1 MPVTVK
7 LITEQTTNLL
17 ESSVN
22 KAQANGWYPVCGV
35 VWFNARYTQLMAHD
49 SNGTEVPKCNYFLVD
64 SEDGIDFANRVN
76 KLVALN
82 TGASCLSSVQYVN
95 ARYIQAWGDDT
106 LHHGGGSG
114 DLPKWYTEDAGKT
127 YPIID
132 VDPNLSQ
139 IGLGNEWAG
148 YVQLLFRT
156 GGNNAGYI
164 LADDGTLTL
173 HKSSGSEI
181 TLQDDYFSVEVDDT
195 YPFEAYA
202 DNVRVRGAGSEL
214 SLSNMGFQAVTPG
227 GYDFIMNT
235 AGYKLR
241 HNDVERI
248 TVSDNVTTVASSG
261 SVIGLSGPTIT
272 MNTTGDAVN
281 RASFNISTLTDSTF
295 KAGGAYSAKVVAGN
309 SEIAVSPTGFAM
321 NTPGEYHY
329 LIDSNYVFFSSGD
342 ITKIVAQGMYLQLDD
357 GDQTILVPATYS
369 PTVSNSVA
377 TKGYVD
383 NQRPVNAVFR
393 ASFTTTSAEATQY
406 VTANNTPQVVT
417 FNAQAIPNATLGTLD
432 NATGIFTAA
441 REIIGTLAITCQ
453 VRRTTGGSAAVTWGF
468 QVETS
473 PDGIVWTPTPGSAR
487 YINLRG
493 AGDNNVLQTVN
504 LTAAV
509 DIPAGT
515 RVRITQ
521 MTDTS
526 SANVGLVALPAM
538 LGGATAAGLVFSLS
552 TTI

>member
-1 MPVTVK
+1 MTVTVK
-7 LITEQTTNLL
+7 LVTEQTTNLL
-17 ESSVN
+17 EASVN
-22 KAQANGWYPVCGV
+22 KAQADGWYPVCGV

-64 SEDGIDFANRVN
+64 SEDGIDFADRVN
-76 KLVALN
+76 KLVAIN

-106 LHHGGGSG
+106 LHHGGSG
-114 DLPKWYTEDAGKT
+114 GDALKWYTEDAAGT

-164 LADDGTLTL
+164 LADDGTLTIHKATNSQLNLSDNSAVL
-173 HKSSGSEI
+173 HNHANVEMSNTDM
-181 TLQDDYFSVEVDDT
+181 TLNIDGNDLTISDVGGIREQLN
-195 YPFEAYA
+195 A
-202 DNVRVRGAGSEL
+202 DRSLLVAPTGTADLTLAKEGLAQLSANVSIALNAGS
-214 SLSNMGFQAVTPG
+214 NAT
-227 GYDFIMNT
+227 
-235 AGYKLR
+235 
-241 HNDVERI
+241 
-248 TVSDNVTTVASSG
+248 
-261 SVIGLSGPTIT
+261 
-272 MNTTGDAVN
+272 
-281 RASFNISTLTDSTF
+281 ISTMD
-295 KAGGAYSAKVVAGN
+295 A
-309 SEIAVSPTGFAM
+309 TGFTKDTA
-321 NTPGEYHY
+321 GEYHY
-329 LIDSNYVFFSSGD
+329 KIDGNLVFFSSGD
-342 ITKIVAQGMYLQLDD
+342 ITKIEAQGMYLQLDD

-393 ASFTTTSAEATQY
+393 ASFTTTSVETTQY
-406 VTANNTPQVVT
+406 VTADNTPQVVT
-417 FNAQAIPNATLGTLD
+417 FNAQAIPNAALGTLN
-432 NATGIFTAA
+432 NATGVFTAA
-441 REIIGTLAITCQ
+441 RHIVGTLALSCQ
-453 VRRTTGGSAAVTWGF
+453 VRRTTGGATAIMWGF

-473 PDGIVWTPTPGSAR
+473 PDGSTWTPTPGSAR

>member
-1 MPVTVK
+1 MTVTVK
-7 LITEQTTNLL
+7 LITEQTTNQL
-17 ESSVN
+17 EASVN
-22 KAQANGWYPVCGV
+22 KAQAYGWYPVCGV

-49 SNGTEVPKCNYFLVD
+49 SDGTEVPKCNYFLVD

-106 LHHGGGSG
+106 LHHGGGNA
-114 DLPKWYTEDAGKT
+114 LKWYTEDAAGT

-132 VDPNLSQ
+132 VDPNFSQ

-164 LADDGTLTL
+164 LADDGTLTIHKATNSQLNLSDNSAVL
-173 HKSSGSEI
+173 HNHANVEMSNADV
-181 TLQDDYFSVEVDDT
+181 TLNIDGNDLTISDVGGIREQLNADRSVLVAPT
-195 YPFEAYA
+195 GTA
-202 DNVRVRGAGSEL
+202 DVTLAKEGLAQLSANVSIALNAGS
-214 SLSNMGFQAVTPG
+214 NAT
-227 GYDFIMNT
+227 
-235 AGYKLR
+235 
-241 HNDVERI
+241 
-248 TVSDNVTTVASSG
+248 
-261 SVIGLSGPTIT
+261 
-272 MNTTGDAVN
+272 
-281 RASFNISTLTDSTF
+281 ISTMD
-295 KAGGAYSAKVVAGN
+295 A
-309 SEIAVSPTGFAM
+309 TGFTKDTA
-321 NTPGEYHY
+321 GEYHY
-329 LIDSNYVFFSSGD
+329 KIDGNLVFFSSGD
-342 ITKIVAQGMYLQLDD
+342 ITKIEAGDVYLEMDANTD
-357 GDQTILVPATYS
+357 EILLPPTYT

-393 ASFTTTSAEATQY
+393 ASFTTTNVETTQY
-406 VTANNTPQVVT
+406 VTADNTPQVVT
-417 FNAQAIPNATLGTLD
+417 FNAQAIPNAALGTLNND
-432 NATGIFTAA
+432 TGVFTAA
-441 REIIGTLAITCQ
+441 RHIVGTLALSCQ
-453 VRRTTGGSAAVTWGF
+453 VRRTTGGATAIMWGF

-473 PDGIVWTPTPGSAR
+473 PDGTTWTPTPGSAR

-509 DIPAGT
+509 DIPSGT

>member
-1 MPVTVK
+1 MTVTVK
-7 LITEQTTNLL
+7 LITEQTTNQL
-17 ESSVN
+17 EASVN
-22 KAQANGWYPVCGV
+22 KAQADGWYPVCGV

-49 SNGTEVPKCNYFLVD
+49 SNGTSVPQCNYFLVD

-106 LHHGGGSG
+106 LHHGGG
-114 DLPKWYTEDAGKT
+114 DALKWYTENAAKT

-132 VDPNLSQ
+132 VDPNFSQ
-139 IGLGNEWAG
+139 IGLGNELAG

-164 LADDGTLTL
+164 LADDGTMTL
-173 HKSSGSEI
+173 HKATNSQLNLSDNSAVLHNHANVEMSNADVTLNIDGNDLTISDIGGIREQLNADRSVLVAPTGTADLTLAKEGLAQVSGQTGI
-181 TLQDDYFSVEVDDT
+181 TL
-195 YPFEAYA
+195 
-202 DNVRVRGAGSEL
+202 NAGS
-214 SLSNMGFQAVTPG
+214 NAT
-227 GYDFIMNT
+227 
-235 AGYKLR
+235 
-241 HNDVERI
+241 
-248 TVSDNVTTVASSG
+248 
-261 SVIGLSGPTIT
+261 
-272 MNTTGDAVN
+272 
-281 RASFNISTLTDSTF
+281 ISTMD
-295 KAGGAYSAKVVAGN
+295 A
-309 SEIAVSPTGFAM
+309 TGFVKDTA
-321 NTPGEYHY
+321 GEYHY
-329 LIDSNYVFFSSGD
+329 KIDGSLVFFSSGD
-342 ITKIVAQGMYLQLDD
+342 ITKIEAGDVYLEMDD
-357 GDQTILVPATYS
+357 NTDEILLPPTYT

-393 ASFTTTSAEATQY
+393 ASFTTTSVEATQY
-406 VTANNTPQVVT
+406 VTADNTPQVVI
-417 FNAQAIPNATLGTLD
+417 FNAQAIPNAALGTLN
-432 NATGIFTAA
+432 NATGVFTAA
-441 REIIGTLAITCQ
+441 RHIVGTLALSCQ
-453 VRRTTGGSAAVTWGF
+453 VRRTTGGATAIMWGF

-473 PDGIVWTPTPGSAR
+473 PDGVTWTPTPGSAR

-493 AGDNNVLQTVN
+493 AGDNNVLQTAN

>member
-1 MPVTVK
+1 MTVTVK
-7 LITEQTTNLL
+7 LITEQTTNQL
-17 ESSVN
+17 EASVN
-22 KAQANGWYPVCGV
+22 KAQTNGWYPVCGV

-49 SNGTEVPKCNYFLVD
+49 SDGTEVPKCNYFLVD

-82 TGASCLSSVQYVN
+82 NGASCLSSVQYVN

-106 LHHGGGSG
+106 LHHGGSG
-114 DLPKWYTEDAGKT
+114 GDALKWYTEDAAKT

-132 VDPNLSQ
+132 VDPNFSQ

-181 TLQDDYFSVEVDDT
+181 VLQD
-195 YPFEAYA
+195 
-202 DNVRVRGAGSEL
+202 DNVRVRCAGSEL
-214 SLSNMGFQAVTPG
+214 SLSNMGFQA
-227 GYDFIMNT
+227 M
-235 AGYKLR
+235 
-241 HNDVERI
+241 
-248 TVSDNVTTVASSG
+248 
-261 SVIGLSGPTIT
+261 
-272 MNTTGDAVN
+272 
-281 RASFNISTLTDSTF
+281 
-295 KAGGAYSAKVVAGN
+295 
-309 SEIAVSPTGFAM
+309 
-321 NTPGEYHY
+321 TPGEYHY
-329 LIDSNYVFFSSGD
+329 KIDNDLVFFSSGD
-342 ITKIVAQGMYLQLDD
+342 ITKIEAQGMYLQLDD

-393 ASFTTTSAEATQY
+393 ASFTTTNVETTQY

-441 REIIGTLAITCQ
+441 RHIVGTLAITCQ
-453 VRRTTGGSAAVTWGF
+453 VRRTTGGAAAVTWGF

-473 PDGIVWTPTPGSAR
+473 PDGSTWTPTPGSAR

-552 TTI
+552 TTV

>member
-1 MPVTVK
+1 MTVTVK
-7 LITEQTTNLL
+7 LITEQTTNQL
-17 ESSVN
+17 EASVN
-22 KAQANGWYPVCGV
+22 KAQTNGWYPVCGV

-82 TGASCLSSVQYVN
+82 NGASCLSSVQYVN

-106 LHHGGGSG
+106 LHHGGG
-114 DLPKWYTEDAGKT
+114 DALKWYTEDAAKT

-132 VDPNLSQ
+132 VDPNFSQ

-173 HKSSGSEI
+173 HKATNSQ
-181 TLQDDYFSVEVDDT
+181 L
-195 YPFEAYA
+195 
-202 DNVRVRGAGSEL
+202 NL
-214 SLSNMGFQAVTPG
+214 
-227 GYDFIMNT
+227 
-235 AGYKLR
+235 
-241 HNDVERI
+241 
-248 TVSDNVTTVASSG
+248 SDNSAVLHNHANVEMSNADVTLNIDGNDLTISDVGGIREQLNADRSALVAPTG
-261 SVIGLSGPTIT
+261 TADLTLAKEGL
-272 MNTTGDAVN
+272 AQ
-281 RASFNISTLTDSTF
+281 L
-295 KAGGAYSAKVVAGN
+295 SANVSIALNAGN
-309 SEIAVSPTGFAM
+309 NATMSTMDATGFVKDTA
-321 NTPGEYHY
+321 GEYHY
-329 LIDSNYVFFSSGD
+329 KIDGNLVFFSSGD
-342 ITKIVAQGMYLQLDD
+342 ITKMEAGDVYLEMDANTD
-357 GDQTILVPATYS
+357 EILLPPTYT

-383 NQRPVNAVFR
+383 NTRPVNAVFR
-393 ASFTTTSAEATQY
+393 ASFTTTSVEATQY
-406 VTANNTPQVVT
+406 VTVNNTPQVVT
-417 FNAQAIPNATLGTLD
+417 FNAQAIPNAALGTLN

-441 REIIGTLAITCQ
+441 REIVGTLAVTCQ
-453 VRRTTGGSAAVTWGF
+453 VRRTTGGAAAVTWGF

-473 PDGIVWTPTPGSAR
+473 PDGMTWTPTPGSAR